1 MFNRILYFFELIL
14 LLPFLPFFYFKG
26 KKLRET
32 IIKLK
37 PQSEFL
43 ELGFDKD
50 VKNILI
56 IGESTAA
63 GVGASTQEKT
73 FAAQVYH
80 QSDKAFNIYNLGES
94 GLKAEKLKRLLA
106 HAEQEIPEKFEY
118 AIILIGANDCFKF
131 TPPGRFKNQ
140 LVDFIQL
147 LQNEKSV
154 QKIII
159 PSIAPVQHFP
169 SIPRI
174 MRFFLGMHRN
184 ILTRELKSL
193 RKNIHG
199 LDFNNFK
206 FEMSS
211 EFLATDGIHPS
222 DKGYELMAKET
233 IKLVQKKVI
242 STESSESLKN

>member
-1 MFNRILYFFELIL
+1 MFSRILYFFELIL
-14 LLPFLPFFYFKG
+14 LLPFFPLFYFKG

-37 PQSEFL
+37 PQSEYL
-43 ELGFDKD
+43 ELGHDKNA
-50 VKNILI
+50 KNILI

-63 GVGASTQEKT
+63 GVGASTQDKT
-73 FAAQVYH
+73 FGAQVFH
-80 QSDKAFNIYNLGES
+80 QSNQEYNVHNLGKN
-94 GLKAEKLKRLLA
+94 GLKAGKLRRLLV
-106 HAEQEIPEKFEY
+106 HAKPEIPSKFEF

-140 LVDFIQL
+140 LLEFIKL

-154 QKIII
+154 KRIII

-169 SIPRI
+169 SIPGP
-174 MRFFLGMHRN
+174 MRFFLGLHRS

-193 RKNIHG
+193 GKKIPA

-206 FEMSS
+206 IEMTSDL
-211 EFLATDGIHPS
+211 LASDGIHPS
-222 DKGYELMAKET
+222 DNGYALLAKAT
-233 IKLVQKKVI
+233 LLSFQKNK
-242 STESSESLKN
+242 

>member
-1 MFNRILYFFELIL
+1 MITRILYFFELIL

-26 KKLRET
+26 KKLREK
-32 IIKLK
+32 IIKFE
-37 PQSEFL
+37 PRSEYL
-43 ELGFDKD
+43 ELGKDKN

-63 GVGASTQEKT
+63 GVGASAEENT
-73 FAAQVYH
+73 FAAQVYR
-80 QSDKAFNIYNLGES
+80 QSNKAFNIYNLGRN
-94 GLKAEKLKRLLA
+94 GLIAEKLKRLLA
-106 HAEQEIPEKFEY
+106 HGKQEIPEKFEF

-131 TPPGRFKNQ
+131 TPPARFKNQ
-140 LVDFIQL
+140 LMGFIQL
-147 LQNEKSV
+147 LQNEKSI

-169 SIPRI
+169 SIPGI
-174 MRFFLGMHRN
+174 MRFFLGMHRS

-193 RKNIHG
+193 QKKIPN

-211 EFLATDGIHPS
+211 ELLASDGIHPS

-233 IKLVQKKVI
+233 INSIQ
-242 STESSESLKN
+242 